1 MKNIKLTIV
10 AAIAVM
16 SLTNASAV
24 ENKSLEVVSAENFK
38 IENLTW
44 RYKPQA
50 NTCVLEDK
58 AEIYTKFYKT
68 RCTVYTHNTLRTGYV
83 AECKNPENQLSPI
96 SIYASAK
103 NKQDCLFTGKNAKFA
118 LKIAESPKL

>member
-16 SLTNASAV
+16 SLTNVNAA
-24 ENKSLEVVSAENFK
+24 ENKSLEVVSPNDFK

-50 NTCVLEDK
+50 NKCVLEDK
-58 AEIYTKFYKT
+58 AEIYAEFYKT

-83 AECKNPENQLSPI
+83 VECKTPENKISPVQI
-96 SIYASAK
+96 FANAK
-103 NKQDCLFTGKNAKFA
+103 NQQDCLFTGKNAKFA